1 MNIGNLDLDEQEK
14 PVRPP
19 KIRAIRIIE
28 NPFDDIVPRITREE
42 REAQRKAKL
51 DAKREAEIR
60 EKRSKAKKWVVRLGR
75 LLGFL
80 TAGTLVFCPLEI
92 PRIYQWRS

>member
-1 MNIGNLDLDEQEK
+1 MNIGNLELDDQEK

-42 REAQRKAKL
+42 WEAQRKAKL
-51 DAKREAEIR
+51 EAKREAEVR
-60 EKRSKAKKWVVRLGR
+60 EKRSKAKKLAIVPSEL
-75 LLGFL
+75 
-80 TAGTLVFCPLEI
+80 I
-92 PRIYQWRS
+92 

>member
-60 EKRSKAKKWVVRLGR
+60 EKRSKAKKWVVRL
-75 LLGFL
+75 
-80 TAGTLVFCPLEI
+80 A
-92 PRIYQWRS
+92 S

>member
-1 MNIGNLDLDEQEK
+1 MNIGNLELDEQEK

-28 NPFDDIVPRITREE
+28 NPFDDIIPRITREE

-51 DAKREAEIR
+51 EAKREAEVR
-60 EKRSKAKKWVVRLGR
+60 EKRSKAKKYATVIIELIVGIPDSCRLVTR
-75 LLGFL
+75 RKYLS
-80 TAGTLVFCPLEI
+80 
-92 PRIYQWRS
+92 RRSL